1 MATRNSPQPRPGTP
15 IENRNF
21 LSPVGFK
28 FGLKRSPAVAF
39 FCNEANIPSIDLGIA
54 EQPSYL
60 KNIPVPEQT
69 ITPSA
74 YTVNPRITSSLL
86 GLVSPN

>member
-1 MATRNSPQPRPGTP
+1 MATRNSPKPRPGTV

-28 FGLKRSPAVAF
+28 FGLQRAPGVAF

-60 KNIPVPEQT
+60 KNIPVPGIRFNLE
-69 ITPSA
+69 I
-74 YTVNPRITSSLL
+74 
-86 GLVSPN
+86 